1 MSEKQEAELQRYKQL
16 MQEAEDRKDEI
27 GITSLRREIDRML
40 REMRDNP
47 DKP

>member
-16 MQEAEDRKDEI
+16 MQGAEDRKDEI

-40 REMRDNP
+40 REMQDNP